1 LDLLG
6 REFEDDFDSPPSPI
20 SPNSNIPVHSLPLS
34 PVSPNDSNIA
44 ALSSVEYP
52 VMTWDTYK
60 QDLSNFQPHV
70 YYAKNLVSLL
80 HDYIN
85 AQDDS
90 FRMSPHMRQVFES
103 AIVENTAD
111 DEPDAPLIRVENEV
125 DDEPAPPWEFY
136 YTNKLWLGEGID
148 PPDMT
153 KLVGCDCKGK
163 CDPKSKTCSCLR
175 RQKEYLKGYYDD
187 GFAYDNKGR
196 LRTVGVP
203 IFECNSLCGCD
214 DDECKNR
221 VRCDIFELRIFFS
234 FKVFRLFSTGGNVM
248 LLSKRRWTKVG
259 VRHLS
264 VFLGIGVSFSSHR
277 GVCFETD
284 SQGDLHWIILGR
296 IHAR

>member
-221 VRCDIFELRIFFS
+221 VRCDIFELRIFFIQGLQVVQHGRKCHVTIKKTVDKGWGKAP
-234 FKVFRLFSTGGNVM
+234 FCFPWN
-248 LLSKRRWTKVG
+248 RRVI
-259 VRHLS
+259 
-264 VFLGIGVSFSSHR
+264 FF
-277 GVCFETD
+277 
-284 SQGDLHWIILGR
+284 
-296 IHAR
+296 A